1 MKTTAFF
8 AALLLALNTIFASEH
23 AGQLERKTREFFLT
37 LDAAD
42 YAKLRGMLAPGF
54 KFSAPFLP
62 ASVDA
67 ETYIGIQ
74 SGFKTG
80 FPDIKH
86 AVVEGIES
94 GNTFAFQG
102 HFSGT
107 NTGTLQGN
115 PPSGNRVSLPFQAF
129 LKFDAA
135 GKISDID
142 VQFDN
147 AAFVQQLTAGLP
159 APASEQAKNKQT
171 VLNFY
176 DWYGAKHDVESC
188 VSLFDAAVFKIENG
202 SFGTMDLPAFKQLGY
217 EFLKIFPD
225 LKMTVEHIVAE
236 GDLVIATTR
245 FTGTQQGDIAAIPAT
260 GKKVDYQSVDVWRLK
275 DGKLVWNSSFSD
287 DLKFL
292 QQLGAIPNMG
302 K

>member
-8 AALLLALNTIFASEH
+8 AALLLALNTLFANDH
-23 AGQLERKTREFFLT
+23 AGQLHRKTLEFYAV

-42 YAKLRGMLAPGF
+42 EVQVRAMLAKDF
-54 KFSAPFLP
+54 KFTAPFAP
-62 ASVDA
+62 VAVSTDA
-67 ETYIGIQ
+67 YMGILQ
-74 SGFKTG
+74 GFKTA
-80 FPDIKH
+80 FPDMKH
-86 AVVEGIES
+86 TVVEGIES
-94 GNTFAFQG
+94 ANTFAYRAQFT
-102 HFSGT
+102 GT
-107 NTGTLQGN
+107 NTGPMQGN
-115 PPSGNRVSLPFQAF
+115 PPSGNRVNVPFQGYI
-129 LKFDAA
+129 KFDAN
-135 GKISDID
+135 GKISNIDIL
-142 VQFDN
+142 FDN

-159 APASEQAKNKQT
+159 APTSEQAKNKQT

-176 DWYGAKHDVESC
+176 DWYGTKHDVESC

-236 GDLVIATTR
+236 GDLVVATIR
-245 FTGTQQGDIAAIPAT
+245 FTGTQQGDMAAIPAT

-287 DLKFL
+287 DLKLL
-292 QQLGAIPNMG
+292 QQLGAIPKMG